1 MVSRPA
7 EPGFPASLALV
18 VLVAIAVL
26 APWPFGAV
34 EPRALLAVAALAL
47 ATAALA
53 LVAGVRRGA
62 ALPAVPLWPLAGFLA
77 LALLQ
82 LVPLPD
88 ALHALV
94 APGSQAVW
102 RPSVP
107 EASAVLGP
115 GSHPVS
121 VDPDTTLR
129 AVALTGGLA
138 LLAVLAAPAL
148 SRPRAAVRALAFL
161 AAGGS
166 ALSAYAIFARARFGA
181 LLYGTFP
188 VPTVS
193 PFGPFVSKNHFAG
206 WIAMATLLVS
216 GLALGMADRAR
227 GRGGDWTADPRA
239 GGVVLAVVAALA
251 MALGGLASLSR
262 GGTIALV
269 AGFSCFVGL
278 ALVRRRPAPGG
289 ARFGRAGPWSSLV
302 LAGVLGAILVALVPP
317 EAHERIRS
325 LSGASFRLDTWRDS
339 LRLAA
344 SSPVL
349 GCGLGAFHDA
359 YPRFKQ
365 GHEIVRVEHA
375 ENDYVETLAETGVAG
390 LGLALL
396 GLVLLLAAAAKG
408 IAGAPDRAVRGIG
421 MGAVAALVALA
432 VHSAVDF
439 NLRIPSNAA
448 LAALAAA
455 ATAAAAGVRP
465 RPLSR
470 AGALGLAAGA
480 LGLLVAVLLL
490 PDRPWIAARDEVVQ
504 AASAP
509 APAVRRL
516 RLERAAAALERQLG
530 RRPAQAESWLLL
542 GGTRAALGDAAAG
555 AALARHA
562 AWLDPG
568 RPGLAEAVDR
578 LSSTRAP
585 RAPRSPRP
593 REAPP

>member
-1 MVSRPA
+1 VVSRPA
-7 EPGFPASLALV
+7 QPEFPASLALV

-34 EPRALLAVAALAL
+34 QPRALLAVAAV
-47 ATAALA
+47 A
-53 LVAGVRRGA
+53 LVAGALALASGVRRGVV
-62 ALPAVPLWPLAGFLA
+62 LPAVPLWPLAGFLA

-88 ALHALV
+88 ALHALL
-94 APGSQAVW
+94 APGSHAVW
-102 RPSVP
+102 RPSAPDV
-107 EASAVLGP
+107 AAVLGAGP
-115 GSHPVS
+115 RPVS

-129 AVALTGGLA
+129 GVALTGGLA

-148 SRPRAAVRALAFL
+148 SRPGPAVRALAAL
-161 AAGGS
+161 AVGGV

-181 LLYGTFP
+181 LLYGTLP

-206 WIAMATLLVS
+206 WIAMATLLVA
-216 GLALGMADRAR
+216 GLALGLAERAR
-227 GRGGDWTADPRA
+227 GGGGDWTADPRA

-269 AGFSCFVGL
+269 AGGACFV
-278 ALVRRRPAPGG
+278 ALVFLRRRPARGSG
-289 ARFGRAGPWSSLV
+289 RAQRVRRAGPWSSLV
-302 LAGVLGAILVALVPP
+302 LAGVLGSVLVALVPP
-317 EAHERIRS
+317 EAHERMRS
-325 LSGASFRLDTWRDS
+325 LSGASFRFDTWRDS

-349 GCGLGAFHDA
+349 GHGLGSFHDA
-359 YPRFKQ
+359 YPRFKR

-375 ENDYVETLAETGVAG
+375 ENDYLETLAETGGA
-390 LGLALL
+390 GLALAL
-396 GLVLLLAAAAKG
+396 VGVVLLLAAAGRGLAS
-408 IAGAPDRAVRGIG
+408 APDRAVRGIG
-421 MGAVAALVALA
+421 TGAVAALAALA

-448 LAALAAA
+448 LAARAAA
-455 ATAAAAGVRP
+455 AAAGAAGVRP

-480 LGLLVAVLLL
+480 LGLLAAVLLL
-490 PDRPWIAARDEVVQ
+490 PDRPWVAARQQVLQ
-504 AASAP
+504 ASSAS

-516 RLERAAAALERQLG
+516 RLERAEAALERELE

-578 LSSTRAP
+578 LSSPHA
-585 RAPRSPRP
+585 
-593 REAPP
+593 APPP

>member
-1 MVSRPA
+1 VSRPA
-7 EPGFPASLALV
+7 DPGFPACLALV

-34 EPRALLAVAALAL
+34 RPQALLAVAGIALAAGALAL
-47 ATAALA
+47 AS
-53 LVAGVRRGA
+53 GVRRGV

-88 ALHALV
+88 ALHAIL
-94 APGSQAVW
+94 APGSHAVW
-102 RPSVP
+102 RPSAPGAV
-107 EASAVLGP
+107 AVLGTGP
-115 GSHPVS
+115 RPVS

-129 AVALTGGLA
+129 GVALTGGLA

-148 SRPRAAVRALAFL
+148 SRPVQAVRALATL
-161 AAGGS
+161 AAGGV

-181 LLYGTFP
+181 LLYGTLP

-206 WIAMATLLVS
+206 WIAMATLLVA
-216 GLALGMADRAR
+216 GLALGLADRAR

-269 AGFSCFVGL
+269 AGGACFVGL
-278 ALVRRRPAPGG
+278 ALLRGRPARG
-289 ARFGRAGPWSSLV
+289 AGRAQRLRRAGPWSSLA
-302 LAGVLGAILVALVPP
+302 LAGVLGSILVALVPP
-317 EAHERIRS
+317 EAHERMRS
-325 LSGASFRLDTWRDS
+325 LSGASFRLDTWRDA

-349 GCGLGAFHDA
+349 GHGLGSFHDA
-359 YPRFKQ
+359 YPRFKR

-375 ENDYVETLAETGVAG
+375 ENDYVETLAETGGA
-390 LGLALL
+390 GLALAL
-396 GLVLLLAAAAKG
+396 AGAVLLLAAAGRGLAD
-408 IAGAPDRAVRGIG
+408 APDRAVRGIG
-421 MGAVAALVALA
+421 TGALAALAALA

-439 NLRIPSNAA
+439 NLRVPSNAA

-455 ATAAAAGVRP
+455 AAAGASGVRS

-470 AGALGLAAGA
+470 AGVLGLGAGA
-480 LGLLVAVLLL
+480 LGLLAVVLSL
-490 PDRPWIAARDEVVQ
+490 PDRPWLAAKQEVML
-504 AASAP
+504 AASAS

-516 RLERAAAALERQLG
+516 RLERAEGALERLLE

-542 GGTRAALGDAAAG
+542 AGTRAALGDTASG
-555 AALARHA
+555 VALARHA

-578 LSSTRAP
+578 LSPLHA
-585 RAPRSPRP
+585 
-593 REAPP
+593 APPP

>member
-1 MVSRPA
+1 
-7 EPGFPASLALV
+7 
-18 VLVAIAVL
+18 
-26 APWPFGAV
+26 
-34 EPRALLAVAALAL
+34 
-47 ATAALA
+47 
-53 LVAGVRRGA
+53 
-62 ALPAVPLWPLAGFLA
+62 
-77 LALLQ
+77 
-82 LVPLPD
+82 
-88 ALHALV
+88 
-94 APGSQAVW
+94 
-102 RPSVP
+102 
-107 EASAVLGP
+107 
-115 GSHPVS
+115 
-121 VDPDTTLR
+121 VDPATTLR

-148 SRPRAAVRALAFL
+148 SQPAQAVRALAVL
-161 AAGGS
+161 AAGGV
-166 ALSAYAIFARARFGA
+166 ALAAYAIFARARFGA
-181 LLYGTFP
+181 LLYGTMP

-206 WIAMATLLVS
+206 WIAMATLLVA
-216 GLALGMADRAR
+216 GLALGLAARAR

-269 AGFSCFVGL
+269 AGGACFVAL
-278 ALVRRRPAPGG
+278 AFLGRRPGSGRAP
-289 ARFGRAGPWSSLV
+289 RVRRAGPWSSLV
-302 LAGVLGAILVALVPP
+302 LAGVLGSILVAIVPP
-317 EAHERIRS
+317 EAHERMRT

-349 GCGLGAFHDA
+349 GHGLGAFHDA
-359 YPRFKQ
+359 YPRFKT

-375 ENDYVETLAETGVAG
+375 ENDYLETLAETGGAG
-390 LGLALL
+390 LALALL
-396 GLVLLLAAAAKG
+396 GASFLLAAAGRGLAR
-408 IAGAPDRAVRGIG
+408 ATDRAVGG
-421 MGAVAALVALA
+421 VGTGAVAALAALA

-455 ATAAAAGVRP
+455 AAAGAAGVRP

-470 AGALGLAAGA
+470 AGARGLAAFA
-480 LGLLVAVLLL
+480 LGLLGAVLLL
-490 PDRPWIAARDEVVQ
+490 PDRPWLAARQEAIE
-504 AASAP
+504 AASAG

-516 RLERAAAALERQLG
+516 RLERADVALERLLQ
-530 RRPAQAESWLLL
+530 RRPAHAESWVLLA
-542 GGTRAALGDAAAG
+542 GTRAALGDPAAG

-578 LSSTRAP
+578 LSAP
-585 RAPRSPRP
+585 RASP
-593 REAPP
+593 PP

>member
-1 MVSRPA
+1 VVNRPA

-18 VLVAIAVL
+18 VLVAIAAL

-34 EPRALLAVAALAL
+34 QPPALLAVAALAL
-47 ATAALA
+47 ATAAVA
-53 LVAGVRRGA
+53 LVAGIRRGA
-62 ALPAVPLWPLAGFLA
+62 ALPAVALWPLAGFLA

-94 APGSQAVW
+94 APGSHAVW
-102 RPSVP
+102 RPSAP
-107 EASAVLGP
+107 EAGVVLGRGP
-115 GSHPVS
+115 HPVS

-129 AVALTGGLA
+129 AVALTGGVA
-138 LLAVLAAPAL
+138 LLAVLAAPAF

-161 AAGGS
+161 AAGGV

-181 LLYGTFP
+181 LLYGAFP

-227 GRGGDWTADPRA
+227 GRGGDWTADPHA

-269 AGFSCFVGL
+269 AGASCFVGL
-278 ALVRRRPAPGG
+278 VLVRRRPAPGAGG

-302 LAGVLGAILVALVPP
+302 LAGVLGAILVALAPP

-349 GCGLGAFHDA
+349 GHGLGSFHDA
-359 YPRFKQ
+359 YPRFKR

-396 GLVLLLAAAAKG
+396 GLVLLLAAAARG
-408 IAGAPDRAVRGIG
+408 IASAPDRAVRGIG
-421 MGAVAALVALA
+421 MGAVAALAALA

-455 ATAAAAGVRP
+455 AAAGAAGVRP

-470 AGALGLAAGA
+470 AGALGLAAGT
-480 LGLLVAVLLL
+480 LGLLAAVLLL

-504 AASAP
+504 AASAT

-542 GGTRAALGDAAAG
+542 GGTRVALGDAAAG

-578 LSSTRAP
+578 LSSPAATGA
-585 RAPRSPRP
+585 
-593 REAPP
+593 APP